1 MNVTDYAEFIETW
14 WDSDTTQEVVE
25 RFGRG
30 LDRRDAQNEAAGLR
44 RRGVPM
50 KDMQRRPRPNRPNM
64 TALELQTLRLAGEKA
79 RDRHQGDRTRAK
91 VSLAS

>member
-14 WDSDTTQEVVE
+14 WDSATTQEVVE

-44 RRGVPM
+44 RKGVPM
-50 KDMQRRPRPNRPNM
+50 KGMGRKRKPKRPNF
-64 TALELQTLRLAGEKA
+64 TALEVQTLRRAGEMAQDKHRA
-79 RDRHQGDRTRAK
+79 ERTRRK

>member
-14 WDSDTTQEVVE
+14 WDSETTEEVLK

-44 RRGVPM
+44 KRGVPM
-50 KDMQRRPRPNRPNM
+50 KTMKPRLKQPRARF
-64 TALELQTLRLAGEKA
+64 TAAEMEGLKLVGEKA
-79 RDRHQGDRTRAK
+79 RDKRRADRTRAK